1 MTSRDAITLS
11 YLGCWN
17 TSCEEIA
24 NLVDV
29 LVYKDRHAVL
39 AAGVSAFRRTSI
51 SRDPRCLPV
60 PDLFLS
66 RKALT
71 ALMAV
76 ASSEVDRLAV
86 STQLA

>member
-1 MTSRDAITLS
+1 MASRESIPFSD
-11 YLGCWN
+11 LGGWN
-17 TSCEEIA
+17 TSCKEIA

-29 LVYKDRHAVL
+29 FVNQDRHAVL
-39 AAGVSAFRRTSI
+39 GAGVSAFRRTSR
-51 SRDPRCLPV
+51 SRDPCCLPV

-86 STQLA
+86 SSQLA